1 MLGSGLSHSQ
11 QCCPKPEHDDDH
23 EGDGDGD
30 DEGDDDGDHEG
41 DGDGGHEGDGDG
53 DHDGDG
59 DPPVLPAAWLLLGR
73 EVSRP

>member
-30 DEGDDDGDHEG
+30 GDHEG
-41 DGDGGHEGDGDG
+41 DGDGGHEC
-53 DHDGDG
+53 DGDG

>member
-30 DEGDDDGDHEG
+30 GDHEG
-41 DGDGGHEGDGDG
+41 DGN
-53 DHDGDG
+53 G

>member
-11 QCCPKPEHDDDH
+11 QCCPKPEHDDDD
-23 EGDGDGD
+23 EGDGDG
-30 DEGDDDGDHEG
+30 DGDHEG
-41 DGDGGHEGDGDG
+41 DGDGGHEC
-53 DHDGDG
+53 DGDG

>member
-30 DEGDDDGDHEG
+30 DDHEG
-41 DGDGGHEGDGDG
+41 DGDDGHEG
-53 DHDGDG
+53 DGDG